1 MLINLLCIA
10 LIGFIIWWFLAII
23 NRQRILV
30 LTLVH

>member
-10 LIGFIIWWFLAII
+10 LIGFIIWWFWLYKPAT
-23 NRQRILV
+23 ILV